1 MGDENSK
8 NKKQFTLYLDEDI
21 IKLLTDEKWDTR
33 KSPSFIVN
41 EILKKRYKL
50 NKKGGVNNV

>member
-8 NKKQFTLYLDEDI
+8 NKKPFTLYLDNDI
-21 IKLLTDEKWDTR
+21 IKLLTDEKWNTR

-50 NKKGGVNNV
+50 KGGNK